1 MCEQTTFLF
10 HYSLGALLH
19 EHKKKK
25 KTALFKGFQGR
36 RVKQCLTPQL
46 ETQTALSLWAHINKA
61 RFHYGP
67 DSII

>member
-1 MCEQTTFLF
+1 MCEQKTFLF
-10 HYSLGALLH
+10 HYSLRTLLH
-19 EHKKKK
+19 EQKK

>member
-1 MCEQTTFLF
+1 MYEQTAFLF
-10 HYSLGALLH
+10 HCSLRALLH
-19 EHKKKK
+19 EYK
-25 KTALFKGFQGR
+25 KTALFKGFKGR
-36 RVKQCLTPQL
+36 SVKQCLTPQL